1 MDWQAPSQ
9 SAFRSLSKA
18 KMAQAGIHDGEIEWS
33 TVECEMSE
41 LRFFFSTQTRTP
53 DGYIS
58 TVILTYKNPKTN
70 ETTTLPPF
78 KVPNAH
84 RSIAAEPSAVEA
96 RHFAAAY
103 TLFRIS
109 SMKNTHMMMP
119 PKYKDLW
126 KGIFTDIKK
135 EEIAE
140 GKSWMYEADPFAT
153 AKAREEE
160 EKARAKKREEDARLK
175 AKALENGKRN
185 KVISGP
191 GSKAWER
198 APRVE
203 MGKRVRLDVEAL
215 IRESTVWNAHGIEIT
230 STQKAQIIEET
241 TKLGFRKSHVQE
253 AVELCKDQKE
263 VLEWLLIHVPEDD
276 LPSWSLPENYIAG
289 VSMASSDLKRE
300 AMIKRLAETGY
311 ALDLCEEELD
321 SHSGDERRAASA
333 LQSRL
338 LYSAEEHNGSPN
350 IDLNKLSI
358 NNSQEQPEWDEEQA
372 VLTSIYG
379 ERYTQKSSGS
389 IQIMLQSESM
399 KNIAIK
405 LQLQKPLRNYPY
417 ELPII
422 SIQASLPAYIRLSI
436 TKKALLHAKTSL
448 LGEAMI
454 FNLVDWLEQNIAAT
468 IENPGHLSAV
478 SSASA
483 AGEVRPSHPGTRRQ
497 RRPMPAPINWTPGSQ
512 KSQDL
517 LAAWRAKRSSESQKN
532 IMAKRRAL
540 PAWQMQVSI
549 MQTVSDNLV
558 TIITGETG
566 SGKSTQAVQFI
577 LDDLIQ
583 QNLGAIA
590 NIICTQPRRISAL
603 GLADRVAEERGGSV
617 GDEVGYIIRGDTKVR
632 KGVTKLTFV
641 TTGVLLRRL
650 QTSGGSEKDIDAAL
664 ADVSHVFVDEVHE
677 RGVDADF
684 LLVLLKKVLRRRKD
698 LRVILM
704 SATVDAEG
712 FINYFAEVGSVGRV
726 HVEGRTFPVTDF
738 YKDDVIR
745 MTGYGGNQD
754 DEVEEEM
761 DDKAVSTAL
770 RASGMKVDY
779 NLIAKTVEHIDREL
793 GGEEG
798 GILIF
803 LPGTMEID
811 RTLQVSERAN
821 LNMPCSPFLGFGS
834 IFPSSCTTS
843 SCFSTP
849 RSTTT
854 CVPSSTQGYEEGH
867 CCHKCCGNIHHHS
880 RNRRC
885 YRYRPG
891 EGNNL

>member
-1 MDWQAPSQ
+1 
-9 SAFRSLSKA
+9 
-18 KMAQAGIHDGEIEWS
+18 
-33 TVECEMSE
+33 
-41 LRFFFSTQTRTP
+41 
-53 DGYIS
+53 
-58 TVILTYKNPKTN
+58 LTYKNLKTN
-70 ETTTLPPF
+70 ETVTLPPF

-109 SMKNTHMMMP
+109 SMKNTHMMLP

-140 GKSWMYEADPFAT
+140 GKAWMYEADPFAT
-153 AKAREEE
+153 AKAREDE

-175 AKALENGKRN
+175 AKAQEAGKKN
-185 KVISGP
+185 NVISGP

-215 IRESTVWNAHGIEIT
+215 IRESTVWNSNGIEIT
-230 STQKAQIIEET
+230 PNQKEQIIDEI

-253 AVELCKDQKE
+253 AVDLCKDQKE

-300 AMIKRLAETGY
+300 AMIKRLAATGY

-321 SHSGDERRAASA
+321 AHTGDERCAASA
-333 LQSRL
+333 LQTRL
-338 LYSAEEHNGSPN
+338 LYGAEEHNGLETLDSSKTMS
-350 IDLNKLSI
+350 DTSHD
-358 NNSQEQPEWDEEQA
+358 QVEWDEEQS

-379 ERYTQKSSGS
+379 ERYTSKSSGT
-389 IQIMLQSESM
+389 IQIVLQPESI
-399 KNIAIK
+399 KNITIT
-405 LQLQKPLRNYPY
+405 LQLQKPLHSYPH

-422 SIQASLPAYIRLSI
+422 SIQANLPAYIRLSI
-436 TKKALLHAKTSL
+436 TKKALLHAKSSL

-454 FNLVDWLEQNIAAT
+454 FNLVDWLEQNIAVT

-483 AGEVRPSHPGTRRQ
+483 AGEVRPSKPGSRRQ
-497 RRPMPAPINWTPGSQ
+497 KRLMPSPINWTPGSQ

-517 LAAWRAKRSSESQKN
+517 LASWRAKRSSESQKT
-532 IMAKRRAL
+532 ILTKRRSL

-549 MQTVSDNLV
+549 MQAVSDNLV

-583 QNLGAIA
+583 RNLGAVA

-603 GLADRVAEERGGSV
+603 GLADRVAEERGGVV
-617 GDEVGYIIRGDTKVR
+617 GEEVGYIIRGDTKIR

-650 QTSGGSEKDIDAAL
+650 QTSGGAEKDIDAAL

-684 LLVLLKKVLRRRKD
+684 LLVLLKSVLRRRKD

-712 FINYFAEVGSVGRV
+712 FVNYFSEVGTVGRV

-745 MTGYGGNQD
+745 MTGYRGKDD
-754 DEVEEEM
+754 DEPEEEM

-793 GGEEG
+793 GDEEG

-811 RTLQVSERAN
+811 RTLQVSR
-821 LNMPCSPFLGFGS
+821 LLIQIRTIFILFTGS
-834 IFPSSCTTS
+834 GSVFPSSCITS
-843 SCFSTP
+843 SRFSTSRTAKTSFP
-849 RSTTT
+849 
-854 CVPSSTQGYEEGH
+854 VSSKGYAESN
-867 CCHKCCGNIHHHS
+867 CRHKCCRNLDYYSRHCRGN
-880 RNRRC
+880 
-885 YRYRPG
+885 
-891 EGNNL
+891 